1 MPSGRD
7 SIPSGAEAQ
16 AGRGALAQAA
26 QRMLVAAPFTR
37 TLASAPVPHQV
48 KPMFSSPAYAQSGA
62 AASGGLTAMLVQFA
76 PLLLIFVI
84 FYFLLIR
91 PQSRRVKEHRDMIS
105 AVKRNDVAVTSGGL
119 IGKVTK
125 VEEGEIELEIASG
138 TRVRVVKSMLSEI
151 RPHGAKPAND

>member
-1 MPSGRD
+1 
-7 SIPSGAEAQ
+7 
-16 AGRGALAQAA
+16 
-26 QRMLVAAPFTR
+26 
-37 TLASAPVPHQV
+37 
-48 KPMFSSPAYAQSGA
+48 MFSSPAYASAGA
-62 AASGGLTAMLVQFA
+62 ASSSGGFAALMVQFA

-91 PQSRRVKEHRDMIS
+91 PQTRRVKEHRDMIG

-125 VEEGEIELEIASG
+125 VDEAEIELEVAPG
-138 TRVRVVKSMLSEI
+138 TRVRVVKTMLAEV

>member
-1 MPSGRD
+1 
-7 SIPSGAEAQ
+7 
-16 AGRGALAQAA
+16 
-26 QRMLVAAPFTR
+26 
-37 TLASAPVPHQV
+37 
-48 KPMFSSPAYAQSGA
+48 MFSSPAFAQSGA
-62 AASGGLTAMLVQFA
+62 EAAPGGFAAIVVQFA

-91 PQSRRVKEHRDMIS
+91 PQSRRVKEHRDMIA

-125 VEEGEIELEIASG
+125 VEETEVELEIASG
-138 TRVRVVKSMLSEI
+138 VRVRVVKSMLSDV